1 MCLRWSHGLCAGVAT
16 AILATAIS
24 GCGGGGGGEIG
35 PYWVDTQVASAD
47 LDGDGL
53 PEVITLA
60 TRIES
65 FERQIGHL
73 KVYRQTAPG
82 VFAAPVDHVLA
93 RYPWRFTLGDLDGD
107 GHVDL
112 VVTHPDLTQLSWLR
126 QDPARPGELLAPV
139 MLDAAMDVYT
149 AALGDFD
156 GDGRQDIVASGWPMQ
171 WLRQDPAQ
179 PGRFLAPLLLDA
191 GHWVIEV
198 AAADLDGDGRLDLAA
213 GGGERVSVLLQSDAG
228 VAPALGVATTAGGR
242 VVRHLAAE
250 DLDGDGR
257 SDLMF
262 LYGPNNE
269 GDVLAAETGLLL
281 RDGTAAGF
289 QPLVRTGAANPGLM
303 GAALGDLDGDGRLDV
318 ALGGFWPDGP
328 GTVRKQVV
336 VQRASAAPALQTFA
350 TIDMPVAIEPVAIAD
365 VTGDSRLDVLA
376 LGDDTVWVLPQ
387 RVTAFSFDVARRL
400 R

>member
-1 MCLRWSHGLCAGVAT
+1 MCVRESPGWCRGIAAT
-16 AILATAIS
+16 VLAAAV
-24 GCGGGGGGEIG
+24 GACGGGSGDL
-35 PYWVDTQVASAD
+35 PPFWVDTQVVSAD

-107 GHVDL
+107 ARIDL
-112 VVTHPDLTQLSWLR
+112 VATHPDLTQLSWLR
-126 QDPARPGELLAPV
+126 QDPARPGEFLAAV
-139 MLDAAMDVYT
+139 MLDAAADVYT
-149 AALGDFD
+149 VALGDFD
-156 GDGRQDIVASGWPMQ
+156 GDGRQDIVASGRPMQ
-171 WLRQDPAQ
+171 WLRQDPAH
-179 PGRFLAPLLLDA
+179 PGRFLAPQPLDA
-191 GHWVIEV
+191 GHWVSEL

-213 GGGERVSVLLQSDAG
+213 GGGDRVSVLLQTGAG
-228 VAPALGVATTAGGR
+228 LAPARAVASTSGGR
-242 VVRHLAAE
+242 VVRHLEAA
-250 DLDGDGR
+250 DLDRDGR

-262 LYGPNNE
+262 TYGPNNE
-269 GDVLAAETGLLL
+269 GDVLATETGLLL

-289 QPLVRTGAANPGLM
+289 QPLARTGAVDPGLM

-328 GTVRKQVV
+328 GALRKQVV
-336 VQRASAAPALQTFA
+336 VQRASAAPALQTMA
-350 TIDMPVAIEPVAIAD
+350 AIDMPTPIEPVAIAD
-365 VTGDSRLDVLA
+365 VTGDGRPDVLA

-387 RVTAFSFDVARRL
+387 RATAFSFEAARRL